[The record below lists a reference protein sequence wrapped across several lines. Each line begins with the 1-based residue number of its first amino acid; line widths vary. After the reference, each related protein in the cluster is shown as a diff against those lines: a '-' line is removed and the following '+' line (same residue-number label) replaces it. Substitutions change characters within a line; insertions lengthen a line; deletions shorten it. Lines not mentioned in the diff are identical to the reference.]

1 MFFQDVAGQARYGKV
16 GSALYT
22 DGSDRFFGTMTSAL
36 LALRH
41 DVDRDGSQEHQTLD
55 GLHDCGIDTHDGQAL
70 VDDAH
75 HEGADNSTGDGADAT
90 GYRSTA
96 NEAGRDG
103 VHLEFHTG
111 LRGRGSQS
119 GEHAHCRDRR

>member
-1 MFFQDVAGQARYGKV
+1 M
-16 GSALYT
+16 YT

-55 GLHDCGIDTHDGQAL
+55 GLHDCGIDTHDGQTL

-96 NEAGRDG
+96 NEAGRDASISNSIPACA
-103 VHLEFHTG
+103 VAEASLESMHT
-111 LRGRGSQS
+111 
-119 GEHAHCRDRR
+119 AATADRKPI